1 MESVRWLSG
10 LRDGKKGGQLL
21 LTGTEFQLNKMKRVV
36 GMHGGDGSITM

>member
-1 MESVRWLSG
+1 MVVGAEGREK
-10 LRDGKKGGQLL
+10 RGGRLL